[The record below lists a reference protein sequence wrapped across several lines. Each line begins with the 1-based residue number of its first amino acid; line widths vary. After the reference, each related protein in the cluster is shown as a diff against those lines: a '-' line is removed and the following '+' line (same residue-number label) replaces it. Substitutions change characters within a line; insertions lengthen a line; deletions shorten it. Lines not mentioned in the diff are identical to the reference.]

1 MDYVFC
7 LVFSFYLLGCW
18 FFFLFSLNLI
28 LVFAFSK
35 NYFIKVLHVY
45 LKMKINFEASAN
57 QMLLQYLSLKEDTK
71 VSPFIDLSYGECP
84 DHKALYMYVQLR
96 VHVQA
101 RIQEFMLVGG
111 ASDR

>member
-1 MDYVFC
+1 M
-7 LVFSFYLLGCW
+7 LV
-18 FFFLFSLNLI
+18 FFLFSLNLI

-71 VSPFIDLSYGECP
+71 VSPFIVLSYGENFFFMSRP
-84 DHKALYMYVQLR
+84 QSI
-96 VHVQA
+96 VHVRTTA
-101 RIQEFMLVGG
+101 CTCPGADPGIYVSGG
-111 ASDR
+111 RLG